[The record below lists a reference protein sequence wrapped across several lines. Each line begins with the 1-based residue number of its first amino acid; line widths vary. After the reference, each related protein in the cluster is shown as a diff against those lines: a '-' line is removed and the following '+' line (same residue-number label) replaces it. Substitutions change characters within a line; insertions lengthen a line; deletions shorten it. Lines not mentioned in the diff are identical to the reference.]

1 MEGGQSYAALARRI
15 QVERFSPTYIVT
27 QGPLSP
33 TLYIWSERS
42 PSHIAAGRNSST
54 LPALAI
60 YSLGQSLEPSW
71 EEAAQSI
78 RGSHDSSC
86 HLLAMSLN

>member
-1 MEGGQSYAALARRI
+1 MEGAQSYAALAIRI

-33 TLYIWSERS
+33 TPYIWSERS
-42 PSHIAAGRNSST
+42 PSHIAVGRNSST

-60 YSLGQSLEPSW
+60 YSLGQSLKPSW
-71 EEAAQSI
+71 EKAAQSI
-78 RGSHDSSC
+78 CGSHDSSY
-86 HLLAMSLN
+86 HLLA